1 MASVDPGK
9 LQSMNINHI
18 PNLDNSDFT
27 ALLLSIVERVEGTP
41 VEELREKLISPA
53 LLGRS
58 IALESLLIAGKKIN
72 LESLDRS
79 ITQGAMNLLSIALKT
94 FDPTDAPW
102 ESAMHESVVALNSA
116 RQELSKIER
125 SAVGEVVTAEQK
137 RLLGARIS
145 IIAGGSPTT
154 SSRGVPSVI
163 YAFARAN
170 GRFTSQ
176 PTVEMAWAALAHGR
190 HTSSLRRTEWRDQVE
205 EGDAETGYPWT
216 HRSANS
222 PE

>member
-1 MASVDPGK
+1 
-9 LQSMNINHI
+9 MNINHI

-27 ALLLSIVERVEGTP
+27 ALLLSIVERVEETP
-41 VEELREKLISPA
+41 VEELRENLIPPA

-58 IALESLLIAGKKIN
+58 IALESLLIAGKDIN

-79 ITQGAMNLLSIALKT
+79 IAQGAMNLLSIALKT

-102 ESAMHESVVALNSA
+102 ESAMHESLVTLNSA
-116 RQELSKIER
+116 NQELNKIER
-125 SAVGEVVTAEQK
+125 SAVGETVTAEQK
-137 RLLGARIS
+137 QLLAARIS
-145 IIAGGSPTT
+145 LIARGGPNN

-163 YAFARAN
+163 YAFARAS

-205 EGDAETGYPWT
+205 EGDAETGYPWA
-216 HRSANS
+216 HRSGNS